1 MWLVRHRIFIYVLVS
16 VITLSSTAAITFW
29 GLRPSIEFTGGSLL
43 EVSYGVGRPEK
54 TSVEEKLSPLS
65 LGEYSLRAS
74 GESGYILR
82 TRTLSAEEYATVES
96 TLRGAA
102 SGGEMTLVRTALVGP
117 MIGSEL
123 KSKAGVAIVIVV
135 ILIGLYVA
143 FAFREVSR
151 PISSW
156 WYGLITILVLVHDVL
171 VPAGVYAAAGH
182 FWGAEV
188 DVLFVTALLT
198 ILGYSVNDT
207 IVVFDRIRE
216 HLRIN
221 EADRREE
228 PFENLVGRAIYA
240 TLGRSFNTSFT
251 VLLVVLALLFLGG
264 DTTRFFS
271 LTLAAGV
278 IAGTYSSIA
287 LASPLLVSVYHAQK
301 KNHSKEENKE
311 KNKGKK

>member
-1 MWLVRHRIFIYVLVS
+1 MWLVRHRIFIYILVS
-16 VITLSSTAAITFW
+16 TITLSSVAAIAFW

-43 EVSYGVGRPEK
+43 EVSYSAERPEK
-54 TSVEEKLSPLS
+54 ASVEEKLAPLA
-65 LGEYSLRAS
+65 LGEYSLRTS
-74 GESGYILR
+74 GENGYIVR
-82 TRTLSAEEYATVES
+82 TRALSAEEHAIAENA
-96 TLRGAA
+96 LREART
-102 SGGEMTLVRTALVGP
+102 SGEMTLIRSALVGP
-117 MIGSEL
+117 VIGSEL
-123 KSKAGVAIVIVV
+123 KSKAAVAIVIVV

-143 FAFREVSR
+143 FAFRKVSR

-156 WYGLITILVLVHDVL
+156 WYGFITIFVLVHDVL

-182 FWGAEV
+182 FLGAEV

-221 EADRREE
+221 EAERTTE
-228 PFENLVGRAIYA
+228 PFDALVGRAIYA

-264 DTTRFFS
+264 ETTRFFS

-278 IAGTYSSIA
+278 VAGTYSSIA
-287 LASPLLVSVYHAQK
+287 LASPLLVSVYNAQK
-301 KNHSKEENKE
+301 KNHSEEEGKE
-311 KNKGKK
+311 KSKGKK

>member
-1 MWLVRHRIFIYVLVS
+1 MWLVRNRILIYISVC
-16 VITLSSTAAITFW
+16 VITLSALAAILFW

-43 EVSYGVGRPEK
+43 EVSYSTERPEK
-54 TSVEEKLSPLS
+54 ASVEEKLMPLA
-65 LGEYSLRAS
+65 LGEYSLRTS

-82 TRTLSAEEYATVES
+82 TRALSAEEHIQAENALREATE
-96 TLRGAA
+96 
-102 SGGEMTLVRTALVGP
+102 GGEMTLIRSALVGP
-117 MIGSEL
+117 VIGSEL
-123 KSKAGVAIVIVV
+123 KSKAGVAVALVV

-156 WYGLITILVLVHDVL
+156 WYGLITIFVLVHDVL
-171 VPAGVYAAAGH
+171 VPAGVYAVAGH
-182 FWGAEV
+182 FLGAEV

-221 EADRREE
+221 EAEKIEE
-228 PFENLVGRAIYA
+228 PFDALVGRAIYA
-240 TLGRSFNTSFT
+240 TLARSFNTSFT

-264 DTTRFFS
+264 ETTRFFS

-287 LASPLLVSVYHAQK
+287 LASPLLVSVYNMQK
-301 KNHSKEENKE
+301 KNHFKEGNRE